1 MGQGTL
7 AIDLGSSSTL
17 VAWQGD
23 ASSAPELLALPPLC
37 RPSGPPL
44 IPSLVQW
51 GPSKPL
57 LGQQVLDGGSPESCV
72 RNFKLLLNQPTPP
85 PEAQR
90 AAEALL
96 QGIWERLPSDRL
108 PQRLVLTAPVEGF
121 GAYRRW
127 LLSWASRLAVPELAL
142 VDEPTAA
149 ALGAGLAP
157 GSLVLVLDMGAGT
170 TDLSLVRL
178 EGGEGKAAPM
188 AQLLRFAGRNLAPE
202 RQGLRTARVL
212 GKAGQASGGLQ
223 IDRHWALALG
233 APHADHPAWL
243 AAAEQLKCAL
253 SSAST
258 AQVLLEGDGPARLL
272 RARRQQLETVLD
284 NNGLAA
290 QLDGLLAQVEAAARR
305 AGERL
310 DQLDGVLAVGGG
322 SQLPWLQQWLAQ
334 RLPQRLLPV
343 AQPLEAVVRGA
354 LAMTPALQV
363 LDVLSQAVS
372 LRCWDRRLQA
382 HRWHPLFLAGQ
393 AWPTPQP
400 LELVLS
406 CSSGQT
412 ALELQLG
419 TPEPECRA
427 EVVFHNGLP
436 SLRAQAAGAVRVC
449 PWEGAPQL
457 LSIEPAAQGEAD
469 RLRLQF
475 RIDGQQQLWV
485 QGQDLV
491 SKQVFGPQRLGMLE

>member
-44 IPSLVQW
+44 IPSLVQF
-51 GPSKPL
+51 GPGKPL
-57 LGQQVLDGGSPESCV
+57 LGQQVLDSGNPEGWV
-72 RNFKLLLNQPTPP
+72 GHFKPLLNQPTPP

-96 QGIWERLPSDRL
+96 QGIWERLPSDRR

-121 GAYRRW
+121 AAYRRW
-127 LLSWASRLAVPELAL
+127 LHHWASDLAVPELAL

-212 GKAGQASGGLQ
+212 AKAGQASGGRQ
-223 IDRHWALALG
+223 IDRDWALALG
-233 APHADHPAWL
+233 APHPQHPAWL

-253 SSAST
+253 SGAST
-258 AQVLLEGDGPARLL
+258 AQVLLEGDGPPRLL
-272 RARRQQLETVLD
+272 RAERQQLEAVLN

-290 QLDGLLAQVEAAARR
+290 QLDGLLAQVAAAARR
-305 AGERL
+305 AGTEL

-322 SQLPWLQQWLAQ
+322 SHLPWLQQWLAQ
-334 RLPQRLLPV
+334 RLPHRPLPV

-406 CSSGQT
+406 CSRGQT

-427 EVVFHNGLP
+427 EVVFRHGLP
-436 SLRAQAAGAVRVC
+436 SLRPQAAGSGRVS
-449 PWEGAPQL
+449 PWGGSPQQL
-457 LSIEPAAQGEAD
+457 VIEPPAEAESD

-475 RIDGQQQLWV
+475 HIDGKQQLWV

-491 SKQVFGPQRLGMLE
+491 SNQALGPHLLGMLE